1 MQDDPLLDDPTLD
14 DPTLDDI
21 AESGALG
28 FDVAHL
34 RQVMGHFATG
44 VTVVTAIDQGDPVGF
59 TAQTFQSLSLDPP
72 LVLFSPAKSSSSW
85 PRIQSAGRFAV
96 NILSESQEA
105 LARQFAATGSDKYR
119 GVGWKPGPAT
129 GAPILNDVL
138 GWVEG
143 RIIAEHDAGDHTV
156 VIGSVLDMEVVHEG
170 RPLVFYRG
178 GFGRFDT

>member
-1 MQDDPLLDDPTLD
+1 MQDDLE
-14 DPTLDDI
+14 
-21 AESGALG
+21 ESGAPT

-44 VTVVTAIDQGDPVGF
+44 VTIVTAIDQGEPVGF
-59 TAQTFQSLSLDPP
+59 TAQTFQSLSLEPP
-72 LVLFSPAKSSSSW
+72 LVLFSPNKASSSW
-85 PRIQSAGRFAV
+85 PRIQSAKKFAV
-96 NILSESQEA
+96 NILCDTQEA
-105 LARQFAATGSDKYR
+105 LARQFAASGSDKYR

-138 GWVEG
+138 AWVEG

-170 RPLVFYRG
+170 HPLLFYRG